1 MGKIDFIKSQRS
13 ESNFVGFG
21 PSCGCSNFI
30 LGINLFFF
38 SSAKLWRNWRPPVID
53 SGRPINDFWLAPPPL
68 SRRINNPSAV
78 RPVKDWNAHLMSEM
92 HQLTASS
99 RDGRKQP
106 IGVHFWSS
114 ARPVSMKFIDGAGR
128 WPAITR
134 PFVNVFSCGLHRSIA
149 ADTLYISSFG
159 SEEIGRNAELQF
171 LKKFRP
177 DARLLF

>member
-1 MGKIDFIKSQRS
+1 
-13 ESNFVGFG
+13 
-21 PSCGCSNFI
+21 
-30 LGINLFFF
+30 
-38 SSAKLWRNWRPPVID
+38 
-53 SGRPINDFWLAPPPL
+53 
-68 SRRINNPSAV
+68 
-78 RPVKDWNAHLMSEM
+78 MSEM

-171 LKKFRP
+171 LENSNRTLVFCFEFLAA
-177 DARLLF
+177 DRLLRSDSTQKTFDEAVGGLSNDT